1 MPGVSAHSRLVRV
14 KRRADSRAGTEPHP
28 RAPSEVEHTSP
39 YPRSFEPAEEGRE
52 SVPYLEVEITTEK
65 QPSQP
70 SRRVHQ
76 RTTRVVKT
84 VSRKLGVGTG
94 TETALP
100 SGTESAITGSES
112 AITSPCAG
120 RAGRVADIPTIE
132 PTAPFERTDELDQST
147 ERVAKVIESLTEPN
161 GPAVR
166 PSHLQWLGVV
176 LTQPVVGAALVI
188 GTWLR
193 ADFCVTSPVTKIFPR
208 DGGVLVHTH
217 NDSSYFVETS
227 GDTYLVRRGG

>member
-1 MPGVSAHSRLVRV
+1 VKV
-14 KRRADSRAGTEPHP
+14 KRRADSRAGTEPRP
-28 RAPSEVEHTSP
+28 GSQSELELTSP
-39 YPRSFEPAEEGRE
+39 YPRHFEPKEEGRE

-70 SRRVHQ
+70 VQRTQ

-94 TETALP
+94 TETAIP
-100 SGTESAITGSES
+100 A
-112 AITSPCAG
+112 AHAG
-120 RAGRVADIPTIE
+120 RAARISDVPLFPPTPHPDDDLE
-132 PTAPFERTDELDQST
+132 QST

-161 GPAVR
+161 GPKVR
-166 PSHLQWLGVV
+166 PSHLKWLGVV
-176 LTQPVVGAALVI
+176 LTQPEVGAALVI

-193 ADFCVTSPVTKIFPR
+193 EDFCVTSPVTKVFPR
-208 DGGVLVHTH
+208 EGGVLVHTH